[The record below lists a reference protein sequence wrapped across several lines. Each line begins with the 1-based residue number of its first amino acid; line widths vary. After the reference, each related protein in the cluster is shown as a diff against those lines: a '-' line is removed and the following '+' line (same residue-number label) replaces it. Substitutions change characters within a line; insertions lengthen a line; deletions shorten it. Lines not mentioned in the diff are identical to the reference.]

1 MDLARLRNV
10 GFSCRRQRQRLAQLS
25 YVQKDSLAA
34 VDRLDW
40 DGEKLEA
47 DRPARQLS
55 QATSNGASCELLQHL
70 AKASV

>member
-1 MDLARLRNV
+1 MMDLARLRNV
-10 GFSCRRQRQRLAQLS
+10 GFSCRRQRQRFAQLS

-47 DRPARQLS
+47 DRPAR
-55 QATSNGASCELLQHL
+55 
-70 AKASV
+70 